1 MTSTKARSGRGA
13 PAPQEAPAPQGEGE
27 PEVDPSTEVPVLRR
41 DAARN
46 LASILAAARTT
57 FCEDGVDVGV
67 EVVAQRAGVG
77 VGTLYRR
84 FPTKDSLIE
93 AVVDEL
99 VQDYLVA
106 ARAALEDESPAGGF
120 AAYMRAAGQLQADH
134 VGILPRLWSNAR
146 RRPVRADL
154 EIVGRQL
161 LARAQ
166 TAGSVRPDLVYE
178 DVAMLLW
185 SIRGVVETTAAVAP
199 DAWRRH
205 LDLLLAAVAPSDLPL
220 DHPPL
225 SDGQV
230 DAAIAW
236 RGRSGAG

>member
-1 MTSTKARSGRGA
+1 V
-13 PAPQEAPAPQGEGE
+13 PA
-27 PEVDPSTEVPVLRR
+27 LRR

-99 VQDYLVA
+99 LQEVLVA
-106 ARAALEDESPAGGF
+106 ARAALVDEPAAGGF
-120 AAYMRAAGQLQADH
+120 AAFMRAAGQLQADH
-134 VGILPRLWSNAR
+134 AGCLGRLWSDSR
-146 RRPVRADL
+146 RSPVRADI
-154 EIVGRQL
+154 ESVGRQL

-178 DVAMLLW
+178 DVAMLHW
-185 SIRGVVETTAAVAP
+185 SVRGVVETTAAVAP

-220 DHPPL
+220 RHPPL
-225 SDGQV
+225 SASEV

-236 RGRSGAG
+236 RGRSGTR

>member
-1 MTSTKARSGRGA
+1 MTSTKARSGRRGGG
-13 PAPQEAPAPQGEGE
+13 PYEEGEGD
-27 PEVDPSTEVPVLRR
+27 PEIDPSTEVPVLRR

-99 VQDYLVA
+99 IQDYLVA
-106 ARAALEDESPAGGF
+106 AQAALVDESAAGGF
-120 AAYMRAAGQLQADH
+120 AAYMRAAGQLQSDQA
-134 VGILPRLWSNAR
+134 GILPRLWSDAR
-146 RRPVRADL
+146 RRPVRTDL
-154 EIVGRQL
+154 ESVAREL

-166 TAGSVRPDLVYE
+166 AAGSVRPDLVYE

-205 LDLLLAAVAPSDLPL
+205 LDLLLAAVAPSDRPL
-220 DHPPL
+220 RHPPL
-225 SDGQV
+225 SASEV

-236 RGRSGAG
+236 RGRSGTR

>member
-1 MTSTKARSGRGA
+1 
-13 PAPQEAPAPQGEGE
+13 
-27 PEVDPSTEVPVLRR
+27 
-41 DAARN
+41 
-46 LASILAAARTT
+46 
-57 FCEDGVDVGV
+57 
-67 EVVAQRAGVG
+67 
-77 VGTLYRR
+77 
-84 FPTKDSLIE
+84 
-93 AVVDEL
+93 
-99 VQDYLVA
+99 
-106 ARAALEDESPAGGF
+106 
-120 AAYMRAAGQLQADH
+120 MRAAGQLQADH

-205 LDLLLAAVAPSDLPL
+205 LDLLLAAVAPSTCRWTTRRSATARWTRRSLG
-220 DHPPL
+220 
-225 SDGQV
+225 S
-230 DAAIAW
+230 
-236 RGRSGAG
+236 GRSGAG

>member
-1 MTSTKARSGRGA
+1 MTATRASSGRRGDGPYGQGDA
-13 PAPQEAPAPQGEGE
+13 EA
-27 PEVDPSTEVPVLRR
+27 DPSTTGPALRR

-93 AVVDEL
+93 AVVGEL
-99 VQDYLVA
+99 LQEVLVA
-106 ARAALEDESPAGGF
+106 ARAALVDEPAAGGF
-120 AAYMRAAGQLQADH
+120 AAFMRAAGQLQADH
-134 VGILPRLWSNAR
+134 AGCLGRLWSDSR
-146 RRPVRADL
+146 RSPVRADI
-154 EIVGRQL
+154 ESVGRQL

-178 DVAMLLW
+178 DVAMLHW
-185 SIRGVVETTAAVAP
+185 SVRGVVETTAAVAP

-205 LDLLLAAVAPSDLPL
+205 LDLLLAAVAPSDRPL
-220 DHPPL
+220 RHPPL
-225 SDGQV
+225 SASEV

-236 RGRSGAG
+236 RGRSGTR

>member
-1 MTSTKARSGRGA
+1 MSASCRGCGA
-13 PAPQEAPAPQGEGE
+13 TPGG
-27 PEVDPSTEVPVLRR
+27 VPCGP
-41 DAARN
+41 
-46 LASILAAARTT
+46 I
-57 FCEDGVDVGV
+57 F
-67 EVVAQRAGVG
+67 
-77 VGTLYRR
+77 
-84 FPTKDSLIE
+84 
-93 AVVDEL
+93 
-99 VQDYLVA
+99 
-106 ARAALEDESPAGGF
+106 
-120 AAYMRAAGQLQADH
+120 
-134 VGILPRLWSNAR
+134 
-146 RRPVRADL
+146 